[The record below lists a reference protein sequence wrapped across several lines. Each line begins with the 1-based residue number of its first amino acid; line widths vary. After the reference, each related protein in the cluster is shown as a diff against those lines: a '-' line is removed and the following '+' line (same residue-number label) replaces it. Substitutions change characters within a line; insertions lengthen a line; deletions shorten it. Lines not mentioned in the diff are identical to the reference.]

1 MLRQYSNKK
10 IYKNLNIARRL
21 AIINLALF
29 IFVLFWDVIGLF
41 VWGITPSWGDLP
53 VFNHDG
59 LFYNDGL
66 LYLIMSL
73 LIIVFAQI
81 LFPIVIESFK
91 KKDNRT
97 EAKDNNDVNSI
108 KRIISI
114 TFFPCYYQ
122 FFIFFVNVGG
132 TGWIAVYVL
141 SCWLGYTLGSCLLIY
156 IADIFLGITCKL
168 IREEWKSAPPK
179 FILEE
184 KKAKA
189 AREKEIER
197 EKQELIERD
206 NNKMYENLIQQCGVR
221 FFIKYYEQIERLPLR
236 DVLITEDYPYF
247 EKEERLQAAR
257 EIIDKNLQVL
267 AFENILQSY
276 SAMLDSAEI
285 EKAKAILQYLKN
297 KN

>member
-1 MLRQYSNKK
+1 
-10 IYKNLNIARRL
+10 
-21 AIINLALF
+21 
-29 IFVLFWDVIGLF
+29 VCW
-41 VWGITPSWGDLP
+41 
-53 VFNHDG
+53 
-59 LFYNDGL
+59 
-66 LYLIMSL
+66 
-73 LIIVFAQI
+73 
-81 LFPIVIESFK
+81 
-91 KKDNRT
+91 
-97 EAKDNNDVNSI
+97 
-108 KRIISI
+108 
-114 TFFPCYYQ
+114 
-122 FFIFFVNVGG
+122 
-132 TGWIAVYVL
+132 TGWNAVYVL
-141 SCWLGYTLGSCLLIY
+141 SGWLGYTLGSCLLIY
-156 IADIFLGITCKL
+156 IADIFLGKTCTL

-184 KKAKA
+184 KEAKA

>member
-29 IFVLFWDVIGLF
+29 IFVLFWDIIGLF
-41 VWGITPSWGDLP
+41 VWGITPSWGNLL

-81 LFPIVIESFK
+81 LFPIAIESFL

-97 EAKDNNDVNSI
+97 EAKDNNDVHNI

-114 TFFPCYYQ
+114 TFFPCYYHLFK
-122 FFIFFVNVGG
+122 FFIHVCW
-132 TGWIAVYVL
+132 TGWNAVYVL
-141 SCWLGYTLGSCLLIY
+141 SGWLGYTLGSCLLIY
-156 IADIFLGITCKL
+156 IADIFLGKTCTL

-184 KKAKA
+184 KEAKA

-257 EIIDKNLQVL
+257 EIIDKNLQIL